1 MLMLLPPTS
10 TSSPISVPLS
20 TSAGTLPQ
28 GQDARVR
35 GFVGRLLLGAA
46 DALGGR
52 ARRGLTVA
60 ERSVLAGVFGDGLD
74 LDPIVVVPDRAGLL
88 GLSRRPVT
96 LGTSIHLKGAA
107 SPGLLVHEA
116 VHVWQYRRLG
126 ARYALDAVRAQCSR
140 TGYDWRAPGTDR
152 FAELNVEA
160 QAQFLQDLVT
170 TPAVGTDHPA
180 LAADALASVRAPSH
194 PPTTWPG
201 RRGRA
206 ST

>member
-1 MLMLLPPTS
+1 M
-10 TSSPISVPLS
+10 
-20 TSAGTLPQ
+20 
-28 GQDARVR
+28 RE
-35 GFVGRLLLGAA
+35 FVGGLLLRTG

-60 ERSVLAGVFGDGLD
+60 ERSVLAGVFRDGLD
-74 LDPIVVVPDRAGLL
+74 LDAIVVVPDRAGLL

-96 LGTSIHLKGAA
+96 LGTTIHLKGGT

-126 ARYALDAVRAQCSR
+126 ARYALDAIGAQCSR

-170 TPAVGTDHPA
+170 TPAVGTDYPA
-180 LAADALASVRAPSH
+180 LTADALASVRTPST
-194 PPTTWPG
+194 PTT
-201 RRGRA
+201 
-206 ST
+206 T